1 MKRISKPSDLAVFG
15 APPAFAE
22 ALHVGRPNIGNRA
35 DFLRR
40 VDEILDRRWFSNN
53 GPVVREFEA
62 RVARYLDVGHC
73 IAVCNGTAA
82 LELAIRGL
90 ELEGEVIIPSF
101 TFVATAHALQWHGIS
116 PVFADIDPETCTLDV
131 ASVRDAITPRTS
143 AILGVHVWGRPC
155 EVTELGKLADAH
167 GLKLLFDAAHAFGC
181 AYRGRMLGGFGACE
195 VLSFHATK
203 FMSTFEG
210 GAVVTND
217 SVLADRLRLLRNF
230 GFSGADNVVQIGVN
244 AKMPEIC
251 AAMGLTGLESIDGI
265 VSTNRRNHDAYARAL
280 SGIRGLKL
288 LRYPDAD
295 RSNYQYA
302 VVDVSDEFGLER
314 DLLARI
320 LHAENVLVRR
330 YFYPGCHEMEPY
342 RSLYPDAG
350 RSLPHTTALC
360 KRVLS
365 FPTGTAVDGRQIE
378 TIGTL
383 LRCVGAHGT
392 EIARRL
398 RAS

>member
-143 AILGVHVWGRPC
+143 AILGVH
-155 EVTELGKLADAH
+155 
-167 GLKLLFDAAHAFGC
+167 
-181 AYRGRMLGGFGACE
+181 
-195 VLSFHATK
+195 
-203 FMSTFEG
+203 
-210 GAVVTND
+210 
-217 SVLADRLRLLRNF
+217 
-230 GFSGADNVVQIGVN
+230 
-244 AKMPEIC
+244 
-251 AAMGLTGLESIDGI
+251 
-265 VSTNRRNHDAYARAL
+265 
-280 SGIRGLKL
+280 
-288 LRYPDAD
+288 
-295 RSNYQYA
+295 
-302 VVDVSDEFGLER
+302 
-314 DLLARI
+314 
-320 LHAENVLVRR
+320 
-330 YFYPGCHEMEPY
+330 
-342 RSLYPDAG
+342 
-350 RSLPHTTALC
+350 
-360 KRVLS
+360 
-365 FPTGTAVDGRQIE
+365 
-378 TIGTL
+378 
-383 LRCVGAHGT
+383 
-392 EIARRL
+392 
-398 RAS
+398 